1 MALRIFFFLLCLSFA
16 KNNFSQFYIRGH
28 VTDSEN
34 QLPLKGASV
43 YINNTTKG
51 TTTDDNGDF
60 QLGPFQPG
68 QYEVVAS
75 YVGYEALLYSA
86 EVKTADFR
94 IRFKLNK
101 KELILREVLVL
112 SSATRKQYLDLFR
125 KYVLGVTVAA
135 DHCKV
140 ENLEDIQ
147 FTLGDTK
154 DEILAFSEKE
164 LVIENPDLGYTL
176 YFELVDFYYN
186 KLTSGS
192 YFFGYTRYVDW
203 AKDEQAKKKWLKKRR
218 QAYIGSTVHFFRSLV
233 KKELTKEG
241 FTVYHLDKSQRLKK
255 DTLVAKT
262 PLQKA
267 NAGVHVPMKAV
278 EDSMIRLYPDSSFLI
293 YELCLMDG
301 WRIIYKNSTTLKTEI
316 QRKSFMM
323 QPPTGTM
330 TGLRL
335 REAPVLI
342 TGRGMLLTP
351 IRVYYDGVW
360 AYERLA
366 NMLPEDY
373 EPE

>member
-1 MALRIFFFLLCLSFA
+1 MALRIFFFLLCISFG
-16 KNNFSQFYIRGH
+16 KNSFSQFYIRGH

-51 TTTDDNGDF
+51 TTTDDNGNF
-60 QLGPFQPG
+60 QLGPFSPG

-75 YVGYEALLYSA
+75 YVGYEALLYSS

-112 SSATRKQYLDLFR
+112 SSATRKQYLDLFK

-176 YFELVDFYYN
+176 YFELVDFYHN

-203 AKDEQAKKKWLKKRR
+203 AKDEQAKRKWLKKRR
-218 QAYIGSTVHFFRSLV
+218 QAYMGSTVHFFRSLV

-255 DTLVAKT
+255 DTLVAET
-262 PLQKA
+262 PLQKT
-267 NAGVHVPMKAV
+267 NAGMHVPMKAI

-293 YELCLMDG
+293 YELRLMDG
-301 WRIIYKNSTTLKTEI
+301 WRIIYKNSTHLKTEI

-323 QPPTGTM
+323 QPSTGTM

-351 IRVYYDGVW
+351 IRVYYDGIW

-373 EPE
+373 EAE

>member
-28 VTDSEN
+28 VTDNEN

-112 SSATRKQYLDLFR
+112 SSATRTQYLDLFK

-176 YFELVDFYYN
+176 YFELVDFYHN
-186 KLTSGS
+186 KLTSSS

-218 QAYIGSTVHFFRSLV
+218 QAYMGSTVHFFRSLV

-262 PLQKA
+262 PLQKT
-267 NAGVHVPMKAV
+267 NAGMHVPMKAI

-293 YELCLMDG
+293 YELRLMDG

-323 QPPTGTM
+323 QPSTGTM

-342 TGRGMLLTP
+342 TGRGVLLTP
-351 IRVYYDGVW
+351 IRVYYDGIW
-360 AYERLA
+360 AYVRLA

-373 EPE
+373 EAE